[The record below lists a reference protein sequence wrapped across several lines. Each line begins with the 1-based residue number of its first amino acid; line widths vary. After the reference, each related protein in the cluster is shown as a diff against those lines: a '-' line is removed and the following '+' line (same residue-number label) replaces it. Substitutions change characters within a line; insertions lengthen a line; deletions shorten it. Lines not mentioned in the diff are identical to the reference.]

1 MSGNAAGHTFV
12 IGHGMA
18 ATVIAKEHINKK
30 NKPTDEERAHEPMAK
45 LQDVID
51 LIAVF
56 GGVRGLAEKFVDQS
70 KPTHIATSL
79 PRSIARTVPADGE
92 HNGRDK
98 RGDSPGPINRLA
110 HGQIDP
116 DAIAADSQRQ
126 QGREDD
132 KNNVKTFDRH

>member
-18 ATVIAKEHINKK
+18 ATVIAIEHINKK

-56 GGVRGLAEKFVDQS
+56 GGVRGLAEEFVDQS
-70 KPTHIATSL
+70 KLLIS
-79 PRSIARTVPADGE
+79 RQVFSIIARTVPADGE
-92 HNGRDK
+92 RNARDEAE
-98 RGDSPGPINRLA
+98 G
-110 HGQIDP
+110 
-116 DAIAADSQRQ
+116 ADSA
-126 QGREDD
+126 EDGH
-132 KNNVKTFDRH
+132 NNEH